1 MTDKERLEKIK
12 EIDITPLCFYL
23 DNMTNFD
30 GKLLKEQWKW
40 LINRVEELEL
50 EVSDWRAEV
59 QKWQKFYKES
69 EESHSETKELLYST
83 ISENKRYKQSLEYI
97 QRAIY
102 TQHCTKNHKWNT
114 EFEKGQMS
122 GLIQASN
129 IVDKAI
135 RKVGDGID

>member
-1 MTDKERLEKIK
+1 MTDNERLERIK
-12 EIDITPLCFYL
+12 KLWEWDYPLTETEEGQL
-23 DNMTNFD
+23 GRDVD
-30 GKLLKEQWKW
+30 W

-69 EESHSETKELLYST
+69 EESHLETKELLYST
-83 ISENKRYKQSLEYI
+83 ISENKRYKQALEYI

-114 EFEKGQMS
+114 EFEKGQIS